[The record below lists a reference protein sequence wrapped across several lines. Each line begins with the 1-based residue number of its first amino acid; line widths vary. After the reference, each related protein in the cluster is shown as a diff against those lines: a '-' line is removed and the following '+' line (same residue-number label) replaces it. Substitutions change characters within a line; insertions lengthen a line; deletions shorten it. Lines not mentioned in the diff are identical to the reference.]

1 MQICQLGFSFWTSP
15 HALVLFS
22 GVASVMLAQ
31 RCCFS
36 DVASAMLAQFSR
48 LSLLVI
54 FVIHPFL
61 TGKTEDRKDRNY

>member
-1 MQICQLGFSFWTSP
+1 MHLSYS
-15 HALVLFS
+15 A
-22 GVASVMLAQ
+22 MLLQ

-36 DVASAMLAQFSR
+36 DVASAMLAQLSR

>member
-15 HALVLFS
+15 HALVL
-22 GVASVMLAQ
+22 
-31 RCCFS
+31 FS

>member
-1 MQICQLGFSFWTSP
+1 MHLSYS
-15 HALVLFS
+15 A
-22 GVASVMLAQ
+22 MLLQ
-31 RCCFS
+31 RCCFSDVGTAMLLQRCGFS
-36 DVASAMLAQFSR
+36 DVASAMLAQLSR